1 MDMKPREW
9 VSLKEAAERIGVSIT
24 TVREWCRSGAVDS
37 RGQSPGIVVDL
48 NQVREKAMGFAAR
61 RRPSDLQDRVADSAT
76 VRNETDDP
84 TPTTLTINLP
94 ELQELVRER
103 VSPRSRIESDQSL

>member
-9 VSLKEAAERIGVSIT
+9 VSLKEAAEQIGVSIT
-24 TVREWCRSGAVDS
+24 TVREWCRSGAVDG

-48 NQVREKAMGFAAR
+48 DQVRDKAMGFAAR
-61 RRPSDLQDRVADSAT
+61 RRPSDLQDRVADGAT
-76 VRNETDDP
+76 GRSEPGGSTQ
-84 TPTTLTINLP
+84 TPLRINLP

-103 VSPRSRIESDQSL
+103 VSPRSSTEFDQSV